1 MPARPCTPETGAP
14 TDLGTPID
22 GPGHQF
28 RRGVDQPDYVRLLRQ
43 IASFDHAALQTA
55 VTRRAMFY
63 GFHPQQVSSQPSET
77 KAVEPIPAHL
87 GSFRGPR
94 PSPGIPFRS
103 LHAWTLKSRPQASQP
118 MADCAQSEN
127 VSGCPVAPSIH
138 GTPPPAARK
147 NTPVG
152 AAAELPRGVA
162 GVRLA
167 VAVHPSMNLFRS
179 S

>member
-1 MPARPCTPETGAP
+1 MPWGTVRRCSPGACADP
-14 TDLGTPID
+14 
-22 GPGHQF
+22 
-28 RRGVDQPDYVRLLRQ
+28 R
-43 IASFDHAALQTA
+43 
-55 VTRRAMFY
+55 
-63 GFHPQQVSSQPSET
+63 
-77 KAVEPIPAHL
+77 VEPV
-87 GSFRGPR
+87 
-94 PSPGIPFRS
+94 FRS

-167 VAVHPSMNLFRS
+167 VAVHGSKGRPWLASLWSCPKASSSSASGIEVRIRS
-179 S
+179 ARNVVIILR